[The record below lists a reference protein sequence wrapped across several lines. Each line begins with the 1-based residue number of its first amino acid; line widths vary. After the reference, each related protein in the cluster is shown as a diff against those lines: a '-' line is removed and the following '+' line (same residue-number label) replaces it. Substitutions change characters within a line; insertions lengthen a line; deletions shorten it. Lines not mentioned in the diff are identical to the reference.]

1 MNRRFGSWR
10 RGLTAAATAVAGV
23 TTVLGQLSGIV
34 LTGPHAN
41 AGLSDLP
48 LHLLGIGGGLGLLL
62 LAAGLWHGKRR
73 AAEVAIA
80 ALCLI
85 GATRLAYGQSPL
97 DAGIDLL
104 PALFILANLR
114 AFPRGVGAFGSRRLT
129 DTLGL
134 VAGAGLYAVYAVADI
149 GARDGTELDRAV
161 ASAGSH
167 LPAGHDR
174 RRHGLASGPAD
185 QRRDRAGPGRSAGRS
200 CARLLRP
207 AAPEDGHSAER
218 A

>member
-114 AFPRGVGAFGSRRLT
+114 AFPRGVGALGSRRLT

-149 GARDGTELDRAV
+149 VAGT
-161 ASAGSH
+161 ASH
-167 LPAGHDR
+167 P
-174 RRHGLASGPAD
+174 GLAINGAIALALVGGWKLL
-185 QRRDRAGPGRSAGRS
+185 RA
-200 CARLLRP
+200 LTRP
-207 AAPEDGHSAER
+207 AAGEDGHEPAER
-218 A
+218 RRAAAIVREHGCDSLDPFA